1 MVNKDLDNLKKL
13 REIVDKMESQKEV
26 FEMEESIP
34 YHDELT
40 DKINSLIHNGLQ
52 NLSHEQNDKVK
63 LKNYEALFTSI
74 IAVFEGVKQIV

>member
-1 MVNKDLDNLKKL
+1 MVNKNSDNLKKL
-13 REIVDKMESQKEV
+13 REIVGKMESQKEI

-40 DKINSLIHNGLQ
+40 DKINGLIHDGLN
-52 NLSHEQNDKVK
+52 NLTHEQNDRVK

-74 IAVFEGVKQIV
+74 IAVFEGVKQMV